1 MFMSQPTARPG
12 LNPRPDR
19 PGDRSAGAPSRITQL
34 IGLVFRLV
42 GFGKQLT
49 ETVQQRAT
57 SPGFALVAQPFGTLD
72 IRLILARIARGVM
85 RAMALEALLRRRAAR
100 GQDIRVLPVRAPH
113 QPRGALPAA
122 QPAARPASRQRGSDD
137 LDLANLPTP
146 EQISAEVRRRPIGA
160 VIADICADFGIMP
173 GADNGFG
180 QELSLAVILYGGN
193 LLPVLRTLSRRS
205 AQFRAALMPG
215 DWPHLAWLAP
225 NAEAG
230 ALAAVATGPP

>member
-1 MFMSQPTARPG
+1 MTQPAARPG
-12 LNPRPDR
+12 LSPPPDR
-19 PGDRSAGAPSRITQL
+19 PGDRTAGAPSRITLL
-34 IGLVFRLV
+34 IGLVLRLV
-42 GFGKQLT
+42 GFGKHLT

-57 SPGFALVAQPFGTLD
+57 SPGFSLLAQPFGTLD

-100 GQDIRVLPVRAPH
+100 GQDIRVVPVRAPH
-113 QPRGALPAA
+113 QPHGALPAA
-122 QPAARPASRQRGSDD
+122 QPAARPASRQRCSDE
-137 LDLANLPTP
+137 LDLSNLPTSK
-146 EQISAEVRRRPIGA
+146 EIAAEVRRRPIGA

-173 GADNGFG
+173 GGNNGFG

-205 AQFRAALMPG
+205 AKFSAALMPEDG
-215 DWPHLAWLAP
+215 SHLAWLAP